1 MRNFN
6 NNRGGGSR
14 GGGKRFGG
22 GRDSNRGSGRDFN
35 RQSMHHAV
43 CDECGSDC
51 EVPFRPTGDKP
62 IYCNNC
68 FQGKRDTGSSKF
80 GKKEFRKPSFD
91 DKKRYTVV
99 CSTCGKSC
107 EVPFK
112 PTEGKP
118 VYCDE
123 CFGKG
128 GGAGQKGVN
137 CSKEQFDALNAK
149 LDKILKLL
157 SPATSA
163 ETTPKKK
170 EAAKE
175 VKTPKQEKPSK
186 KVEAKKPDLK
196 KVATKKVIEKKAPA
210 KKAVAKKTVAKKATK
225 KKTK

>member
-22 GRDSNRGSGRDFN
+22 GRDSGRGQSRDFN

-80 GKKEFRKPSFD
+80 GKKDFKRSSFN
-91 DKKRYTVV
+91 DKQMHEVI
-99 CSTCGKSC
+99 CSECGKSC

-112 PTEGKP
+112 PTAGKP

-128 GGAGQKGVN
+128 GGAGQKGASRSN
-137 CSKEQFDALNAK
+137 EQFDALNAK

-157 SPATSA
+157 SPTTSS

-170 EAAKE
+170 EAVKE
-175 VKTPKQEKPSK
+175 IKTSEPEKPSK
-186 KVEAKKPDLK
+186 KVETKKPVAKKVATKEVATKKVAEKKAPEK
-196 KVATKKVIEKKAPA
+196 KVATKKV
-210 KKAVAKKTVAKKATK
+210 TK